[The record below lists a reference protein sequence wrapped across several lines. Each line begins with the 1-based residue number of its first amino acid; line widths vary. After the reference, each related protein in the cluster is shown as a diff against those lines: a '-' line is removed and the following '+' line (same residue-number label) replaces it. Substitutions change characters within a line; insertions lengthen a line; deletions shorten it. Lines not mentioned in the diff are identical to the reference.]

1 MSKRAPATPAV
12 RVLRQS
18 GYEYDEHVY
27 DYDQFPGALGAA
39 EYIGV
44 DPHLTVK
51 TVVFS
56 TSDGDGVIVLMHGDL
71 EVSQKELARILG
83 VKSTAP
89 ATQAQADRWTGYQFG
104 GTSPLGT
111 RTRLPVLAESSI
123 ADLPI
128 AYVNAGRKG
137 FVIGIKTQELL
148 DLCEARL
155 VEVSA

>member
-1 MSKRAPATPAV
+1 MTPAV
-12 RVLRQS
+12 RALRQS
-18 GYEYDEHVY
+18 GVEYEGHVY
-27 DYDQFPGALGAA
+27 DYDRFPGALGAA

-51 TVVFS
+51 TVVFA

-71 EVSQKELARILG
+71 EVSQKELARILD

-89 ATQAQADRWTGYQFG
+89 ATQNQADRWTGYRFG

-111 RTRLPVLAESSI
+111 RTRLPVLAERSI

-128 AYVNAGRKG
+128 VYVNAGSRG
-137 FVIGIKTQELL
+137 FVIGINAQELL
-148 DLCEARL
+148 DLCGARL